1 MEVFVMSQLHSELID
16 ESSEEL
22 NLLKDNPWIENL
34 FEGVYTCDVNRKILY
49 WNQGAETITGYKSS
63 EIIKRSCF
71 DNILNHVDE
80 NGVGLCFD
88 GCPLKATIE
97 DGVGREASVYLQHKS
112 GHRVPVKVR
121 TIPLRNHENNIVGAL
136 ELFTENKDENSL
148 RNSLESYKK
157 QSSEDPLTKTANRR
171 YLVAIAE
178 SKIREFKTM
187 GTTFGIAFLDID
199 NFKLVND
206 TYGHEVGD
214 KVLKILAE
222 TIQSNFRRHDFLGRW
237 GGEEFVIVFSD
248 VNRDGLMIASEKIRN
263 LVAASSL
270 RLSDHDLKITISI
283 GATVVTED
291 DTPESIITRADQLM
305 YSSKRNGKNIVTF
318 G

>member
-1 MEVFVMSQLHSELID
+1 MNESEHHDLDIRK
-16 ESSEEL
+16 
-22 NLLKDNPWIENL
+22 NYPWIENL
-34 FEGVYTCDVNRKILY
+34 FEGAYLVDVNRRILY
-49 WNQGAETITGYKSS
+49 WNKGAQMITGYSS
-63 EIIKRSCF
+63 EDILHRSCF
-71 DNILNHVDE
+71 DNILNHVNED
-80 NGVGLCFD
+80 GVGLCFD
-88 GCPLKATIE
+88 GCPMKATIE
-97 DGVGREASVYLQHKS
+97 DGQIREASVFLQHKE
-112 GHRVPVKVR
+112 GHRLPVRVR
-121 TIPLRNHENNIVGAL
+121 TIPIRNNADIIIGAI
-136 ELFTENKDENSL
+136 EFFTENKEDASL
-148 RNSLESYKK
+148 RDHLEIYQK
-157 QSSEDPLTKTANRR
+157 QSFEDPLTKAANRR
-171 YLVAIAE
+171 YLSAIIE

-305 YSSKRNGKNIVTF
+305 YSSKKNGKNIVTF

>member
-1 MEVFVMSQLHSELID
+1 
-16 ESSEEL
+16 
-22 NLLKDNPWIENL
+22 
-34 FEGVYTCDVNRKILY
+34 
-49 WNQGAETITGYKSS
+49 
-63 EIIKRSCF
+63 
-71 DNILNHVDE
+71 
-80 NGVGLCFD
+80 
-88 GCPLKATIE
+88 
-97 DGVGREASVYLQHKS
+97 
-112 GHRVPVKVR
+112 
-121 TIPLRNHENNIVGAL
+121 
-136 ELFTENKDENSL
+136 
-148 RNSLESYKK
+148 
-157 QSSEDPLTKTANRR
+157 
-171 YLVAIAE
+171 
-178 SKIREFKTM
+178 
-187 GTTFGIAFLDID
+187 LDID

-206 TYGHEVGD
+206 TFGHEVGD